1 LTELRVNVNDFF
13 SEEDWNNVV
22 NFSERHETP
31 FQLILTDV
39 IKQKYEELR
48 TNLPYA
54 KVYYAVKANPAPE
67 VITMLNELGSCFDVA
82 SIYELRQLLA
92 LGVSADRMSCGNT
105 IKKNTHIKE
114 FYEAGVRLFVTDSES
129 DLRNI
134 AKAAPGSKVFVRL
147 LTEGVMTADWPL
159 SRKFGCH
166 PDMAYDLLV
175 LAKKLG
181 LDPYGLSFHVGS
193 QQRDIAA
200 WDNAIAKVKY
210 LFDWVTE
217 EGIKL
222 KCINMGGGF
231 PAHYLEKTNSI
242 ETYATE
248 ITRYL
253 REDFGDDFPEIITEP
268 GRSLVADSGVLVTEV
283 VLIARKSRTAL
294 ERWVYVD
301 TGKFNGLM
309 ETLNESIKYPL
320 YTVKQGL
327 AEKCILAGPTC
338 DSVDT
343 LYEDY
348 QYELPLNLAAGDR
361 IYWLSTGAYTSS
373 YSAVAFNGFPPLK
386 TYVI

>member
-1 LTELRVNVNDFF
+1 MRVNVNDFF
-13 SEEDWNNVV
+13 SEEEWNRIMS
-22 NFSERHETP
+22 FSERLDTP
-31 FQLILTDV
+31 FQLILADV
-39 IKQKYEELR
+39 IRQKYGELR
-48 TNLPYA
+48 DNLPFA
-54 KVYYAVKANPAPE
+54 KIYYAVKANPAAE
-67 VITMLNELGSCFDVA
+67 VITLLNELGSNFDVA
-82 SIYELRQLLA
+82 SIYELRKLIS
-92 LGVSADRMSCGNT
+92 LGVSTDRMSCGNT
-105 IKKNTHIKE
+105 IKKTNHIKE
-114 FYEAGVRLFVTDSES
+114 FYDAGVRYFVTDSEA

-134 AKAAPGSKVFVRL
+134 AQAAPNSKVFVRL

-181 LDPYGLSFHVGS
+181 LDPYGISFHVGS

-210 LFDWVTE
+210 LFDWITE

-231 PAHYLEKTNSI
+231 PAHYIEKTNSI
-242 ETYATE
+242 DVYAKE

-253 REDFGDDFPEIITEP
+253 EEDFGDDLPEIIVEP
-268 GRSLVADSGVLVTEV
+268 GRSLLGDSGVLVTEV

-294 ERWVYVD
+294 ERWVYTDV
-301 TGKFNGLM
+301 GKFTGMM

-320 YTVKQGL
+320 YTTKKGL

-348 QYELPLNLAAGDR
+348 QYELPLNMAAGDR
-361 IYWLSTGAYTSS
+361 LYWLSTGAYTSS
-373 YSAVAFNGFPPLK
+373 YSAVEFNGFPPLK